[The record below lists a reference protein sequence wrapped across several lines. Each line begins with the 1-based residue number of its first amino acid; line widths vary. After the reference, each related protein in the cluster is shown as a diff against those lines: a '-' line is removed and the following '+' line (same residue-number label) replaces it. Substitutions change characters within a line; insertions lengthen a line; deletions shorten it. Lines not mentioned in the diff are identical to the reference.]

1 MSVVCRKLFHNFV
14 TSLGRNTK
22 DSHMKVF
29 SHCPLLKM
37 WKFSITMGRYEQHS
51 FLFRLWQG
59 ILISIGMHLPHIY
72 SSVGYCIVI
81 IVRVFPQPSVR
92 YTKSAPHFSFYYFS
106 ISLELGGLNNKIL
119 WQ

>member
-1 MSVVCRKLFHNFV
+1 MSF
-14 TSLGRNTK
+14 GRNPK

-59 ILISIGMHLPHIY
+59 ILYPLVCFYPISI
-72 SSVGYCIVI
+72 
-81 IVRVFPQPSVR
+81 RVWGIASL
-92 YTKSAPHFSFYYFS
+92 SLLGSFHN
-106 ISLELGGLNNKIL
+106 L
-119 WQ
+119 Q